1 MEYALFPTVGEIA
14 QKNICRV
21 GEETTVREAARL
33 MDERGISSVIIERQ
47 DLRYLFTVE
56 DLLQFASLGR
66 DDNVALG
73 SVLSHRVQCIQH
85 DERVLAA
92 LERLEGSNDR
102 YLGVIDRADMLIGV
116 VTYTDILSS
125 IDPSV
130 LVEKKTIGE
139 LISRNAPIT
148 FTADWILED
157 VLCHLNRLED
167 AIIVV
172 EGRVPIGI
180 VTTKDLFKIIATGQH
195 RDIPLASVMTSPVAT
210 TRMSSSIHEV
220 LLHLKSLNIK
230 RTVVVNDQNEV
241 AGIVTQSQLVGFA
254 YGAWINLIKYHSSE
268 LREIVGIL
276 EAKASEYEK
285 QAMTDPLTGLVNRR
299 VLEQKITEEMERIR
313 RYNAPS
319 FSVAMIDIDY
329 FKRVNDTYGH
339 LAGDKVLCALS
350 EELKQQIRKC
360 DIAARWGSE
369 KFAIFMPQTTLAQ
382 ATLLAER
389 LLQHVAGISFLG
401 QVSLT
406 LSIGVGEFILAGPAD
421 NFMSRVEQALQ
432 RAKHLGRNRVEQAG
446 DSTDKDLPA
455 SGYVLSP
462 Q

>member
-21 GEETTVREAARL
+21 SQQTTIREAARL
-33 MDERGISSVIIERQ
+33 MDERSISSVIIERQ
-47 DLRYLFTVE
+47 GLRYLFTVE
-56 DLLQFASLGR
+56 DLLQFANLGR

-73 SVLSHRVQCIQH
+73 SVLSHQVQCIQF

-92 LERLEGSNDR
+92 LERLECSNDR
-102 YLGVIDRADMLIGV
+102 YLGVIDRENTLVGV

-148 FTADWILED
+148 FTGDWILED

-172 EGRVPIGI
+172 EDRVPVGI
-180 VTTKDLFKIIATGQH
+180 VTTKDLFKMIATGQR

-210 TRMSSSIHEV
+210 TRMSSSINEV

-230 RTVVVNDQNEV
+230 RTVVVNNQNEV
-241 AGIVTQSQLVGFA
+241 VGIVTQSQLVGFA
-254 YGAWINLIKYHSSE
+254 YGSWINLIKYHSSE
-268 LREIVGIL
+268 LREVVGIL

-285 QAMTDPLTGLVNRR
+285 QTMTDPLSGLVNRR
-299 VLEQKITEEMERIR
+299 VLEQKITEEIERMR
-313 RYNAPS
+313 RYNAHS
-319 FSVAMIDIDY
+319 FSVAMIDIDL
-329 FKRVNDTYGH
+329 FKRTNDTYGH
-339 LAGDKVLCALS
+339 LAGDKVLRGLS
-350 EELKQQIRKC
+350 DELQRLIRKC
-360 DIAARWGSE
+360 DIAARWGGDQ
-369 KFAIFMPQTTLAQ
+369 FALFMPHTTLAQ
-382 ATLLAER
+382 ATLMAER
-389 LLQHVAGISFLG
+389 LVQQVAGISFLG

-406 LSIGVGEFILAGPAD
+406 LSIGVGEFTLLDPAG
-421 NFMSRVEQALQ
+421 NFMSRLDQALLS
-432 RAKHLGRNRVEQAG
+432 AKTLGRNRVERIQ
-446 DSTDKDLPA
+446 
-455 SGYVLSP
+455 
-462 Q
+462 

>member
-1 MEYALFPTVGEIA
+1 MEYTLFPTVGEIA
-14 QKNICRV
+14 QKNLCRV
-21 GEETTVREAARL
+21 SEQATVREAARL
-33 MDERGISSVIIERQ
+33 MDERSISSVIIERQ
-47 DLRYLFTVE
+47 ALRYLFTVE
-56 DLLQFASLGR
+56 DLLQFASLGQ

-73 SVLSHRVQCIQH
+73 NILSHQVQCIQE
-85 DERVLAA
+85 DERVLTA
-92 LERLEGSNDR
+92 LERLECSNDR
-102 YLGVIDRADMLIGV
+102 YLGVIDRENTLVGV

-180 VTTKDLFKIIATGQH
+180 VTTKDLFKIIATGQR

-220 LLHLKSLNIK
+220 LLHLRSFNIK

-268 LREIVGIL
+268 LREVVRIL
-276 EAKASEYEK
+276 ETKASEYEK
-285 QAMTDPLTGLVNRR
+285 QVMTDPLTGLLNRR
-299 VLEQKITEEMERIR
+299 VLEQKITEEIERIR
-313 RYNAPS
+313 RYNAHS
-319 FSVAMIDIDY
+319 FSVAMVDIDS
-329 FKRVNDTYGH
+329 FERINDTYGH
-339 LAGDKVLCALS
+339 LVGDKVLRGLS
-350 EELKQQIRKC
+350 EELKRLIRKC
-360 DIAARWGSE
+360 DIAARWGGDV
-369 KFAIFMPQTTLAQ
+369 FAVFMPHTTLAQ
-382 ATLLAER
+382 ATQLAER
-389 LLQHVAGISFLG
+389 LLQHAAGVSFLG

-406 LSIGVGEFILAGPAD
+406 LSIGVGEFTLAEPAD
-421 NFMSRVEQALQ
+421 NFMNQIDLALQ
-432 RAKHLGRNRVEQAG
+432 RAKNQGHNRVESAQG
-446 DSTDKDLPA
+446 PA
-455 SGYVLSP
+455 SFES
-462 Q
+462 

>member
-14 QKNICRV
+14 QKNICQV
-21 GEETTVREAARL
+21 SEQTTIREAARL

-56 DLLQFASLGR
+56 DLLQFASQGR
-66 DDNVALG
+66 DDNIALG
-73 SVLSHRVQCIQH
+73 SVLSHQVQCIQH
-85 DERVLAA
+85 DERVLTA
-92 LERLEGSNDR
+92 LERLESSNDR
-102 YLGVIDRADMLIGV
+102 YLGVIDSENTLVGV

-125 IDPSV
+125 IDPSM

-148 FTADWILED
+148 FTGDWILED

-195 RDIPLASVMTSPVAT
+195 RDIPLASIMTSPVAT
-210 TRMSSSIHEV
+210 TRTSSSIHEV
-220 LLHLKSLNIK
+220 LQHLKSLNIK
-230 RTVVVNDQNEV
+230 RTVVVNEQNEV

-276 EAKASEYEK
+276 ETKASDYEK
-285 QAMTDPLTGLVNRR
+285 QAITDPLTGLVNRR
-299 VLEQKITEEMERIR
+299 VLEQKITDEIERMR
-313 RYNAPS
+313 RYNAHS
-319 FSVAMIDIDY
+319 FSVAMINIDL
-329 FKRVNDTYGH
+329 FKHINDTYGH
-339 LAGDKVLCALS
+339 LAGDKVICGLS
-350 EELKQQIRKC
+350 GELNRLIRKC
-360 DIAARWGSE
+360 DIAARWGGDQ
-369 KFAIFMPQTTLAQ
+369 FALFMPHTTLAQ
-382 ATLLAER
+382 AALMAER
-389 LLQHVAGISFLG
+389 LLQHVADVSFLG

-406 LSIGVGEFILAGPAD
+406 LSIGVGEFTLADPTD
-421 NFMSRVEQALQ
+421 NFIGRVDQALR
-432 RAKHLGRNRVEQAG
+432 RAKTLGRNRVETVQG
-446 DSTDKDLPA
+446 PA
-455 SGYVLSP
+455 SGDS
-462 Q
+462 